1 MSRFLNYQ
9 AAITEVCTYNNSYPF
24 FDTAICKGTQ
34 LRKVTISQLEPM
46 REFRLV
52 SPQILVY
59 GNEDAL
65 FFDYAPS

>member
-52 SPQILVY
+52 SP
-59 GNEDAL
+59 
-65 FFDYAPS
+65 